1 MTNTTSKVV
10 KITPVKGVVSRQGLT
25 VKEVS
30 ATLGGADA
38 GWSGKKIR
46 RLIRQG
52 KVSATKNIGRWFF
65 DPAQVKALVALA
77 QGKITK

>member
-1 MTNTTSKVV
+1 MTTSKVV
-10 KITPVKGVVSRQGLT
+10 KITPVKGVISGLNT

-30 ATLGGADA
+30 AMLGGESA

-65 DPAQVKALVALA
+65 NPAQVKALVALA
-77 QGKITK
+77 QGKTTK

>member
-1 MTNTTSKVV
+1 MAAAKKVV
-10 KITPVKGVVSRQGLT
+10 TIKKVEGVISGLLT

-30 ATLGGADA
+30 LMLGGDSV

-65 DPAQVKALVALA
+65 DSDQAKAVIALA
-77 QGKITK
+77 QGKASS

>member
-1 MTNTTSKVV
+1 MAAKVT
-10 KITPVKGVVSRQGLT
+10 KIVPVKGVISGLLT

-30 ATLGGADA
+30 LMLGGEAV

-52 KVSATKNIGRWFF
+52 KVSATKNIGRWWFN
-65 DPAQVKALVALA
+65 PKQVNSLVALA
-77 QGKITK
+77 QGKTSE

>member
-1 MTNTTSKVV
+1 MTEKKAVLKVKRV
-10 KITPVKGVVSRQGLT
+10 EGVISGLLT

-30 ATLGGADA
+30 AMLGGADT
-38 GWSGKKIR
+38 GWGGKKIR

-65 DPAQVKALVALA
+65 NKEQADAIVALA
-77 QGKITK
+77 QGKAE

>member
-1 MTNTTSKVV
+1 MSGKSTVKAVKKVE
-10 KITPVKGVVSRQGLT
+10 GVISGLLT

-30 ATLGGADA
+30 AMLGGSDA

-52 KVSATKNIGRWFF
+52 KVDATKNIGRWFF
-65 DPAQVKALVALA
+65 NDEQVDKLITLATGKAEPAE
-77 QGKITK
+77 